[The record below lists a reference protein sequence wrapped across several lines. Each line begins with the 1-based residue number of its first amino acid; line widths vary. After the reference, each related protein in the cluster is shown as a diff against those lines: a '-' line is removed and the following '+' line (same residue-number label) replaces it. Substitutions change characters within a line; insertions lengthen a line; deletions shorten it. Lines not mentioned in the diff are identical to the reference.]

1 MERASADQTDTPTS
15 NPGDR
20 SARNRGGVGSTKGGC
35 DNRMP
40 LSVNAPPLTTFGRCV
55 VSLLALLSCD
65 SPASWATPSTSPEV
79 LSHRGKAIGGQG
91 DVVPTVT
98 LTQPSGGWTA
108 GLRIEVAGTCS
119 DATADPIEVNINGT
133 RYFIR
138 TRAGAFSRRF
148 PAAPGVNAVRVEC
161 RNKAGVARASATVDA
176 VIPPIPLKIVLTSD
190 TDSTYTD
197 LHIYEPD
204 GTHVFWAGTHSPSGG
219 IFFLN
224 DEAASFDE
232 PGFGPYMYVHPSA
245 PPGVFR
251 VDTNY
256 WPGGAVQHT
265 LANLDVILNEGTPD
279 EVRRRV
285 RKPLAHPDETQ
296 TLAYVVVRPNR
307 QPAKLFV
314 PGQDPDSQMPD
325 EVKEYQKTIE
335 PLIRQK
341 SQGGTFAY
349 LSPPD
354 EWSLRTAVARLAL
367 EQAHVMSPRWEP
379 RQRDCAGLVRFA
391 YREALTARSE
401 KQLAALAV
409 PPRLF
414 LPAVSERARR
424 LFPAYP
430 KLWGV
435 GFDRRGDERFDDFAD
450 AETLVGFNFR
460 RIGTKAEDAL
470 PGDLLVYRKA
480 LEADEP
486 YHLMLL
492 GVPAA
497 EGKGVVVY
505 HNGIAGTDGA
515 VRVLPL
521 DELYRSADPVWIPKR
536 ENPHFLGVYSWTKLR
551 PRDADAVFGS
561 SL

>member
-1 MERASADQTDTPTS
+1 VIT
-15 NPGDR
+15 
-20 SARNRGGVGSTKGGC
+20 VG
-35 DNRMP
+35 P
-40 LSVNAPPLTTFGRCV
+40 LSVKARRLTILGRCV
-55 VSLLALLSCD
+55 VSLFAVLSWN
-65 SPASWATPSTSPEV
+65 SLRSWATPSTSPEV

-91 DVVPTVT
+91 DVTPAVT
-98 LTQPSGGWTA
+98 LTQPTGGWTA
-108 GLRIEVAGTCS
+108 GLRIEVAGNCS
-119 DATADPIEVNINGT
+119 DPTADPIEVNINGT
-133 RYFIR
+133 RYFVR

-161 RNKAGVARASATVDA
+161 RNKAGVGRASATVDA

-279 EVRRRV
+279 EVR
-285 RKPLAHPDETQ
+285 LAHPDETQ

-314 PGQDPDSQMPD
+314 PGQDADSQMPE

-354 EWSLRTAVARLAL
+354 EWSLRTSIARLAL

-430 KLWGV
+430 KLWEV
-435 GFDRRGDERFDDFAD
+435 GFDRRGAERFDDFAD
-450 AETLVGFNFR
+450 AETLVGYNFR
-460 RIGTKAEDAL
+460 REPIAAADARA
-470 PGDLLVYRKA
+470 GDLFVYRKS
-480 LEADEP
+480 LTADEP
-486 YHLMLL
+486 YHLMIA
-492 GVPAA
+492 GGRGP
-497 EGKGVVVY
+497 GTRPIVVY
-505 HNGIAGTDGA
+505 HNGADGDDAA
-515 VRVLPL
+515 VRVVTL
-521 DELYRSADPVWIPKR
+521 DELARSPDPVWIPDAR
-536 ENPHFLGVYSWTKLR
+536 NPHFLGVYAWKRFR
-551 PRDADAVFGS
+551 PETLVGAAASSAGS
-561 SL
+561 PSSSSGPS